1 VLATLLP
8 PPFDFVLPSSM
19 AVTEAE
25 IKRLFR
31 KFKKLDVDK
40 SGQLTPSSE
49 LRSVKAKHLERNC
62 FCAMNCEDPLQ
73 TGHKST
79 VLER

>member
-1 VLATLLP
+1 VLRASPLVAAAAAPLQIRSCAS
-8 PPFDFVLPSSM
+8 FVV

-40 SGQLTPSSE
+40 SGQ
-49 LRSVKAKHLERNC
+49 
-62 FCAMNCEDPLQ
+62 
-73 TGHKST
+73 
-79 VLER
+79 

>member
-1 VLATLLP
+1 MAVSFRCCLLLP
-8 PPFDFVLPSSM
+8 LFFSLVCAGDPPAAAFDFVLPSSV

-40 SGQLTPSSE
+40 SGQLTPFSE
-49 LRSVKAKHLERNC
+49 LRSV
-62 FCAMNCEDPLQ
+62 
-73 TGHKST
+73 
-79 VLER
+79 